1 MELAG
6 KAAIVT
12 GAGGGGSGRAIAK
25 RFARG
30 GAVVVVADVHEAGG
44 AQTIAEIAHAGGRAV
59 YRRVDVRSEEE
70 VRDLVAFAEREFGV
84 LSVMVN
90 NASGPEFHFDRPLEF
105 WKEIVETELLGTMY
119 GVRYALEAMGRS
131 GGGAIV
137 NVSSTSALEYGR
149 LRPGGLPAYDAAKA
163 GVVHLTTMLRFLGE
177 TDAVRVNCVI
187 PHWIA
192 SPGPKEYYDSLTPA
206 QRDAFGVPQ
215 ELIALDEIADVV
227 VRLATDERLAGR
239 ALILWGGRKPALIP
253 IGDRGYEALEPLPID

>member
-30 GAVVVVADVHEAGG
+30 GAVVVVSDVHEAGG

-70 VRDLVAFAEREFGV
+70 VRDLVAFAECEFGG

-177 TDAVRVNCVI
+177 TDAVRLNCVV

-192 SPGPKEYYDSLTPA
+192 SPL
-206 QRDAFGVPQ
+206 
-215 ELIALDEIADVV
+215 
-227 VRLATDERLAGR
+227 RLATDERLAGR

-253 IGDRGYEALEPLPID
+253 IGDRGYEALEPLPIDQRFKFRRRTGRGSRCVWDQNAL

>member
-1 MELAG
+1 MDLAG

-25 RFARG
+25 RFARE
-30 GAVVVVADVHEAGG
+30 GALVVVSDVHDAGG
-44 AQTIAEIAHAGGRAV
+44 AQAVAEIATAGRRAV
-59 YRRVDVRSEEE
+59 YRRADVRSEEE
-70 VRDLVAFAEREFGV
+70 VRDLVAFAQREFGG

-105 WKEIVETELLGTMY
+105 WKEIVETELLGAMH
-119 GVRYALEAMGRS
+119 GIRYALEAMRRT

-137 NVSSTSALEYGR
+137 NVSSTSALEHGR

-163 GVVHLTTMLRFLGE
+163 GVLHLTTMLRSLAE
-177 TDAVRVNCVI
+177 TEAIRVNCVV

-192 SPGPKEYYDSLTPA
+192 SPGPKEYHDSLTPA
-206 QRDAFGVPQ
+206 ERDALGVPQ
-215 ELIALDEIADVV
+215 ELIALEEIADAV

-253 IGDRGYEALEPLPID
+253 IGDRGYEALEPLP